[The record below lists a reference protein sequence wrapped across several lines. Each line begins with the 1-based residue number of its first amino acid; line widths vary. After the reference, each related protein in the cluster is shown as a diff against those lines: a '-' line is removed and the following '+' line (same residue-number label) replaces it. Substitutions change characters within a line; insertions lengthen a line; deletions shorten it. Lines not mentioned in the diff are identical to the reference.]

1 MTRKVMRRLIST
13 FMAQILVEG
22 YRPDRRDT
30 ASPYNAVTPRSSAG
44 PIRRSA
50 SAALRRQAR
59 PTSGCLE
66 KHGSWR
72 KGPSPAGVG
81 PRRQQILWNIIATPS
96 VLENSRSRSRKG
108 RILMA
113 PRATTSQTSIVSEV
127 EDKGREALE
136 AVSDVRDNMAIA
148 IEKSLKKRPY
158 TTLVLAVGVGFL
170 LGALWAR

>member
-1 MTRKVMRRLIST
+1 
-13 FMAQILVEG
+13 
-22 YRPDRRDT
+22 
-30 ASPYNAVTPRSSAG
+30 
-44 PIRRSA
+44 
-50 SAALRRQAR
+50 
-59 PTSGCLE
+59 
-66 KHGSWR
+66 
-72 KGPSPAGVG
+72 
-81 PRRQQILWNIIATPS
+81 
-96 VLENSRSRSRKG
+96 
-108 RILMA
+108 MA